1 MLRKYRAGV
10 FALLLV
16 VFCAGAAARAQD
28 SAKPAAPPKAPDK
41 PDATTDQENLPGCLN
56 INRLSAVMRVA
67 DSDGDGILN
76 ADDNCMWVCNPDQK
90 DSDKDGWGDVCQPT
104 GQSIEAVIC
113 EAQLPASPPSA
124 PDDDDGENPCPGA
137 NTQFD
142 LNQCAA
148 RARDKAD
155 AELNKVYREL
165 LKDTGAAERAKLR
178 AAQLAWIKFRD
189 AHCDYESVGN
199 KGGSIYPMVFSFC
212 LAKVTAGRVEQLR
225 EIMRESPE
233 Q

>member
-16 VFCAGAAARAQD
+16 VFSAGTAVSQEAT
-28 SAKPAAPPKAPDK
+28 KPAAQPPPA
-41 PDATTDQENLPGCLN
+41 ATTHDDQ
-56 INRLSAVMRVA
+56 
-67 DSDGDGILN
+67 
-76 ADDNCMWVCNPDQK
+76 DD
-90 DSDKDGWGDVCQPT
+90 
-104 GQSIEAVIC
+104 A
-113 EAQLPASPPSA
+113 
-124 PDDDDGENPCPGA
+124 DGEDPCPGS
-137 NTQFD
+137 NTQFE

-148 RARDKAD
+148 RARDRAD

-189 AHCDYESVGN
+189 AQCDYESVGN

-212 LAKVTAGRVEQLR
+212 LAKMTTERVKQLQ
-225 EIMRESPE
+225 EIRGESSE
-233 Q
+233 R

>member
-1 MLRKYRAGV
+1 MSKKFGAGV

-16 VFCAGAAARAQD
+16 VFCAGAARAQETN
-28 SAKPAAPPKAPDK
+28 KPGAPPKVAADHSE
-41 PDATTDQENLPGCLN
+41 AAVQEDPVRCLN
-56 INRLSAVMRVA
+56 INRLLAEMRVT

-76 ADDNCMWVCNPDQK
+76 AADNCMWVCNPDQK
-90 DSDKDGWGDVCQPT
+90 DSDKDGWGDACQPA
-104 GQSIEAVIC
+104 GRVIEPVIC
-113 EAQLPASPPSA
+113 EAQLPASPSPSA
-124 PDDDDGENPCPGA
+124 QDDADREDPCPGS
-137 NTQFD
+137 NTQFE
-142 LNQCAA
+142 LNSCAA

-165 LKDTGAAERAKLR
+165 TKEAGATERAKLR

-189 AHCDYESVGN
+189 AHCDFKSVGN

-212 LAKVTAGRVEQLR
+212 LASVTNERVKQLR
-225 EIMRESPE
+225 EIIEENSE

>member
-1 MLRKYRAGV
+1 MSKKFGAGV
-10 FALLLV
+10 FALLLSL
-16 VFCAGAAARAQD
+16 FCADATQAQTTV
-28 SAKPAAPPKAPDK
+28 AKPAPQEPTPAAATQDDQD
-41 PDATTDQENLPGCLN
+41 DA
-56 INRLSAVMRVA
+56 
-67 DSDGDGILN
+67 
-76 ADDNCMWVCNPDQK
+76 
-90 DSDKDGWGDVCQPT
+90 
-104 GQSIEAVIC
+104 
-113 EAQLPASPPSA
+113 
-124 PDDDDGENPCPGA
+124 DGEDPCPGS
-137 NTQFD
+137 NTQFE
-142 LNQCAA
+142 LNRCAA

-212 LAKVTAGRVEQLR
+212 LAKVTAERVKQLR
-225 EIMRESPE
+225 EIMRESRE